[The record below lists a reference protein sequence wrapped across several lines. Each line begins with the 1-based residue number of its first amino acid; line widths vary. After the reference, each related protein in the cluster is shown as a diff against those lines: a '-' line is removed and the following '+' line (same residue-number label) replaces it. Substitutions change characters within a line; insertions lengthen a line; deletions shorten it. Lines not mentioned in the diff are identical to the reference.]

1 MSTAGQASM
10 TGGLVQ
16 DIHHSVLPSVPP
28 AATFV
33 LAFLSMV
40 PALVKL
46 WFVKENKATAFLRA
60 VILCSF
66 GSYMFGW

>member
-1 MSTAGQASM
+1 M

-28 AATFV
+28 AATFA
-33 LAFLSMV
+33 LAFLSMI

-46 WFVKENKATAFLRA
+46 WTVRENKAMAFARA
-60 VILCSF
+60 VVLCNL